1 MKLTHHTAV
10 TIGILISN
18 TVSGLQKSSSAKFWI
33 QDFNK
38 LYFGVRLS
46 PTRVYFGVRFS
57 TREYSS
63 GRVPMRLYFGV
74 RLSQIRVY
82 FGVNVLTRVGYTLCK
97 GSSKIIFWS
106 EGSNKCIFW
115 SECSSNR
122 SIFSNF
128 CTISGEQN
136 NMHTL

>member
-10 TIGILISN
+10 TVGILIAN
-18 TVSGLQKSSSAKFWI
+18 TLSGLQKSSSAKFWI

-57 TREYSS
+57 TRECSS

-74 RLSQIRVY
+74 RLSPIRVY
-82 FGVNVLTRVGYTLCK
+82 KVVQ
-97 GSSKIIFWS
+97 I
-106 EGSNKCIFW
+106 
-115 SECSSNR
+115 
-122 SIFSNF
+122 
-128 CTISGEQN
+128 
-136 NMHTL
+136 